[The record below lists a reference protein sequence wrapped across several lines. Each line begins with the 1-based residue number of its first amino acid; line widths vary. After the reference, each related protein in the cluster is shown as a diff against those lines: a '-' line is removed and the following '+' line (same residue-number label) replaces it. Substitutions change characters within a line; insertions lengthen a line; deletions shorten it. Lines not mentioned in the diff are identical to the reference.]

1 MNKIIIRRDLTPGEK
16 QELNYFCKAFSE
28 GVAAAYL
35 GQNTFIEL
43 ECSKDAGCTA
53 DSLQK
58 EAQLRMQAAREYSVM
73 SWLSKHGD
81 RYVLRTKEGIIVIG
95 HHISQLDDQSAIR
108 KEMEA
113 IVKSACSNDIAAI
126 LTQTNE

>member
-16 QELNYFCKAFSE
+16 RELDYFRKAFSE

-35 GQNTFIEL
+35 GQNTFVEL
-43 ECSKDAGCTA
+43 ESGNDAGCTA

-81 RYVLRTKEGIIVIG
+81 HYVLRTKEGIIVIRN
-95 HHISQLDDQSAIR
+95 HINQSDDQTAVR
-108 KEMEA
+108 KEMEKTA
-113 IVKSACSNDIAAI
+113 KSACSGDVTAI
-126 LTQTNE
+126 WVENI